1 MKELRTGRCIK
12 CGVAFFPLKFIRTV
26 TFIIKWERCSRF
38 GCRFS
43 PERLLFFS
51 LSFFLCLYVLAF
63 VCLMF
68 CCLLSA
74 GCWLWQ
80 SSRPNLERPVSPG
93 LDPPCTM
100 YVWTLIIDYSMPVAL
115 VDGGEFIWSFWGV
128 LGLLCT
134 LYCSGSVFIVDPWH
148 SVLSVV
154 AW

>member
-1 MKELRTGRCIK
+1 MWSGLFPPQIHQNCDFHYKM
-12 CGVAFFPLKFIRTV
+12 GVLFTFWLQILTQAFALFL
-26 TFIIKWERCSRF
+26 SL
-38 GCRFS
+38 FS
-43 PERLLFFS
+43 CVCMCWR
-51 LSFFLCLYVLAF
+51 LYVWCLTF
-63 VCLMF
+63 VLMF